1 MWLASLVTN
10 MTRIKIRMRRLKK
23 NQNRG
28 IKKIEIKLK
37 GKRGIE
43 KKWK

>member
-1 MWLASLVTN
+1 
-10 MTRIKIRMRRLKK
+10 MRRLKK

-43 KKWK
+43 KNGNKFFEQFYEDE